1 MTTRQLNL
9 RFLCLLVAAAG
20 TAAVTGHLLHGR
32 QVKRN
37 AGYLLDQSKR
47 ATADKDVPTAVKYLV
62 HYLTLRPDDARARAR
77 FGLILANHATSHREK
92 VQAFLTLDRALQDD
106 PNLETALRDDPE
118 LAEERKNPN
127 KEVAAL
133 AEALTRVRRRAA
145 ELAMGISQFTDARV
159 HLDVLLKENPG
170 DAELLVLLGRCEED
184 GGRTDRAIEAYDR
197 ARKADPGQ
205 IEASVRLADLYRR
218 TGKENVADDVIGVLV
233 TPTETYRPTVRARL
247 AGVEYYRRHGQFD
260 AARKNLAAAQA
271 DKAGGDKEVLLA
283 AIDLALA
290 DPNRPNEPDAREKL
304 RLGLKSYPDE
314 PQFYL
319 VLAGLELRS
328 GKRAE
333 AVKLLRDAVQVLP
346 KESGTT
352 WAVADRLID
361 ADEPR
366 LARELVNRLRDEKT
380 NPAFVD
386 LLDAR
391 LRLAGGQ
398 AREAEELLRRCRTEF
413 ARKAALLPLA
423 VRTELLLAA
432 CYERLGKPD
441 LWLKAAQQA
450 VQLDRGSVPAQTARA
465 AALFAA
471 GNADEALGI
480 YQSLVPRD
488 PSVRLTVARVVIWQN
503 RRRPADQRNL
513 FPAADV
519 LDGAPEG
526 LKNTADYL
534 LVRAELLVAEAETLP
549 APERKKRLD
558 VARQAVEAA
567 RNKYPK
573 EPRFWV
579 FLAQLA
585 AVTSPADGLAILD
598 LARAEAGDQ
607 VILRLAR
614 VALSGPKLDPATLR
628 TFEPGAEQF
637 SEAERSQLF
646 QGLAAAQLRAGSAA
660 DAERLLRQLTAEHP
674 GDLDLLTRL
683 FEVVAAKEKPEEV
696 AALTGQLRQA
706 EGEDGSVWRF
716 ADAYHSWLLGRKDL
730 APAAVRHAQI
740 RLAEAGK
747 RRPDWFRVPLLEGEI
762 EDRTGHPDAAI
773 EKYLKAIRLGARQPA
788 VVTRATGLL
797 MARGRHDEVRQL
809 IEEARRRSPEATP
822 ELARID
828 AVNLV
833 QLGEGPDQVLAR
845 MEQAAPAK
853 STDPRDH
860 LFRGALLAAL
870 DKPKEAEAAY
880 RRAIELK
887 PGEPEGWVSLVQL
900 LVREKREADAKQEVG
915 NAARALPADKTAR
928 ALAPCYEALGDR
940 AEAEKHYTRAARE
953 APADAAALRSLA
965 TFYVGGGEVAKAEPI
980 LRQLLIG
987 DGETARWAR
996 RTLALALATSGDYA
1010 QGTTALALLDENLR
1024 ANPGAPE
1031 DLRVRSLILATRPGG
1046 RGQSIKDLEAAF
1058 SRAHPGP
1065 AEEFLLAQLYELDGD
1080 WPKANERLLGL
1091 LSRRGGDTPAYLA
1104 YYVRA
1109 LLRHKDLPGAVKWLA
1124 RLEERER
1131 RDAKG
1136 KDSPRVVELQARVW
1150 AAQGQRS
1157 KAADRLK
1164 KFAAE
1169 QYKEQDNPLVLR
1181 AVGVLLAELQL
1192 TAEAEELLRQY
1203 VAAAEMKTPAAVLV
1217 LADFLA
1223 RHNRVGEALAICS
1236 AALAKVSPETVARL
1250 AVSVVR
1256 VGEATDAQFAEAE
1269 AILQRAVRAKPESV
1283 DIRVSMADLRDAQGR
1298 YDEAKQM
1305 YRDILARD
1313 SRSTL
1318 AMNNLAWLLAL
1329 HERNYP
1335 EALRQINRAVEVRGP
1350 DGNLLDTRGVIL
1362 LLSGDPAAAAA
1373 DLATAVAREPL
1384 PERYFHLAQAYHKLG
1399 AGSRI
1404 DAARALRKARDLDL
1418 SKTKNL
1424 HRLEWASYDALI
1436 GLIGD
1441 K

>member
-1 MTTRQLNL
+1 MPKRQLNV
-9 RFLCLLVAAAG
+9 RFLCVLVAAAG
-20 TAAVTGHLLHGR
+20 VVAVTGHLLHGH

-37 AGYLLDQSKR
+37 AGYLLAQSKR
-47 ATADKDVPTAVKYLV
+47 ATAEKDVPTAVKYLV

-77 FGLILANHATSHREK
+77 FGLILANHAKTRREK
-92 VQAFLTLDRALQDD
+92 VQAYLTLDRALQDD
-106 PNLETALRDDPE
+106 RNLEKTSRDDPE
-118 LAEERKNPN
+118 LALERKDEN

-133 AEALTRVRRRAA
+133 AEDLTRVRRRAA
-145 ELAMGISQFTDARV
+145 ELAMEISQYADART
-159 HLDVLLKENPG
+159 HLDALLKESPG

-184 GGRTDRAIEAYDR
+184 AGRAAEAAKAYSGAIKAEPSRVDAY
-197 ARKADPGQ
+197 AH
-205 IEASVRLADLYRR
+205 LAALYRR
-218 TGKENVADDVIGVLV
+218 TDKAGEADQVMANLV
-233 TPTETYRPTVRARL
+233 EKNPGSVRARL
-247 AGVEYYRRHGQFD
+247 AAVKYYRIHGQFD
-260 AARKNLAAAQA
+260 TARKNLAAAQT
-271 DKAGGDKEVLLA
+271 DETRGDKEVLLA
-283 AIDLALA
+283 GIDLALA
-290 DPNRPNEPDAREKL
+290 EPNEAEAREKL
-304 RLGLKSYPDE
+304 QLGLKSYPAE

-333 AVKLLRDAVQVLP
+333 AVKLLKDVVKVLP
-346 KESGTT
+346 KLSDEV
-352 WAVADRLID
+352 WAVADLLID
-361 ADEPR
+361 ADEPKQ
-366 LARELVNRLRDEKT
+366 ARELVNRLRDEKAD
-380 NPAFVD
+380 PAA
-386 LLDAR
+386 LDFLEAR
-391 LRLAGGQ
+391 LHLAGGE
-398 AREAEELLRRCRTEF
+398 AREAEDLLRRCRTAF
-413 ARKAALLPLA
+413 ARKAALAPLA

-432 CYERLGKPD
+432 CYDRLGKPD
-441 LWLKAAQQA
+441 LRLKAAQQA
-450 VQLDRGSVPAQTARA
+450 GKIDPASVSARMALA
-465 AALFAA
+465 AALLAA

-480 YQSLVPRD
+480 YRPLIARD

-513 FPAADV
+513 FPAAEV
-519 LDGAPEG
+519 LDAAPQG
-526 LKNTADYL
+526 LKDTADYL

-558 VARQAVEAA
+558 VARQAIEAA

-607 VILRLAR
+607 VMFRLAR
-614 VALSGPKLDPATLR
+614 VALAGPKLDPATLR
-628 TFEPGAEQF
+628 AFEPGAERF
-637 SEAERSQLF
+637 SPAERSQLF
-646 QGLAAAQLRAGSAA
+646 QGLAAAHLRAGSAA
-660 DAERLLRQLTAEHP
+660 DAERLLRQLAAEHP

-696 AALTGQLRQA
+696 APFIDQLRQA

-716 ADAYHSWLLGRKDL
+716 ADAFHSWLVCRKDL
-730 APAAVRHAQI
+730 APAPLRHAQI
-740 RLAEAGK
+740 RLAEAAK
-747 RRPDWFRVPLLEGEI
+747 LRKEWFRVPLLEGEI
-762 EDRTGHPDAAI
+762 EDRAGHPDEAI

-788 VVTRATGLL
+788 VVTRATTLL

-809 IEEARRRSPEATP
+809 IDEARRRSPEAVP

-860 LFRGALLAAL
+860 LFRGALFASL
-870 DKPKEAEAAY
+870 DKPKDAEAAY

-887 PGEPEGWVSLVQL
+887 PAEPEGWVALVRL
-900 LVREKREADAKQEVG
+900 LAREKREADAKQELA
-915 NAARALPADKTAR
+915 NAAKALPADNKAR

-940 AEAEKHYTRAARE
+940 AEAEKYYTQALRE
-953 APADAAALRSLA
+953 APADTTALRGLA
-965 TFYVGGGEVAKAEPI
+965 TFYVGGGEAAKAEPI

-987 DGETARWAR
+987 SDETARWAR
-996 RTLALALATSGDYA
+996 RTLALTLATSGDYA
-1010 QGTTALALLDENLR
+1010 RGTNALSLLEENLR

-1058 SRAHPGP
+1058 ARVHPGP

-1080 WPKANERLLGL
+1080 WPKANDRLLGL
-1091 LSRRGGDTPAYLA
+1091 LSRRGGDVPAYLA

-1109 LLRHKDLPGAVKWLA
+1109 LLRHNDLPGAVKWLA
-1124 RLEERER
+1124 RLEAREKR
-1131 RDAKG
+1131 DATPDAKG

-1150 AAQGQRS
+1150 AAQGQRA

-1164 KFAAE
+1164 TFAAG
-1169 QYKEQDNPLVLR
+1169 QYKEQNNPLVLR
-1181 AVGVLLAELQL
+1181 AVGVLMAELQL
-1192 TAEAEELLRQY
+1192 TTEAEELLRQY

-1223 RHNRVGEALAICS
+1223 RHDRVGEALAICS
-1236 AALAKVSPETVARL
+1236 AALAKVNPEVVARL
-1250 AVSVVR
+1250 TVSVAR
-1256 VGEATDAQFAEAE
+1256 VGQANDAQFAEAE
-1269 AILQRAVRAKPESV
+1269 AILRRAAGAKPESV

-1305 YRDILARD
+1305 YRDIIARD

-1329 HERNYP
+1329 HEGNYP
-1335 EALRQINRAVEVRGP
+1335 EARRQIDRAIEVRGP

-1362 LLSGDPAAAAA
+1362 MLSGDTAAAVA
-1373 DLATAVAREPL
+1373 DLTTAVARDPL
-1384 PERYFHLAQAYHKLG
+1384 PERYFHLAQAYQKAG

-1404 DAARALRKARDLDL
+1404 DASRALRKARDLDL

-1436 GLIGD
+1436 GQLGGN
-1441 K
+1441 